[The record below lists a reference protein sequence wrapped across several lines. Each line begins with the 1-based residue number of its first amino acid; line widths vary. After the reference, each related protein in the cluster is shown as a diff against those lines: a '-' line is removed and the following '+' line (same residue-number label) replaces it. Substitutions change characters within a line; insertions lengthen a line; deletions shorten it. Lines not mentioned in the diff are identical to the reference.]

1 MGGWTR
7 IHAENA
13 EVLFG
18 EGGSENHR
26 DTESA
31 EKCIYTCR
39 WKTTMNKELIGVYC
53 IDIKFLNSSSVRL
66 NFFYWKNFLI
76 QDRQSPGVPMMKGV
90 WSDNPSAFRKWF
102 LSRVTR

>member
-26 DTESA
+26 DTKSA

-53 IDIKFLNSSSVRL
+53 IDIKFLNSSRFAST
-66 NFFYWKNFLI
+66 FFIGRTF
-76 QDRQSPGVPMMKGV
+76 
-90 WSDNPSAFRKWF
+90 
-102 LSRVTR
+102 